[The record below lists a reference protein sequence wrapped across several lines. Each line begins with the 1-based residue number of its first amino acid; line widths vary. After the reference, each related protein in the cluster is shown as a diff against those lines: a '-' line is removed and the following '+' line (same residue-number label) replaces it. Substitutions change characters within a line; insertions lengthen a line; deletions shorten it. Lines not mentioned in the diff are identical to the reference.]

1 MRNFLLLL
9 WSLLGVLPLLFA
21 QEMSEYTSI
30 EAYLYPNHSEGSLE
44 IQSTVRLK
52 NSDFINNDTLYLY
65 DWNHAF
71 SSKNSSLGR
80 AFQQR
85 FDRSFHWARED
96 ERGYTTDLEILLNG
110 EPLPYERID
119 YDVLKLIIQGTGE
132 DFTLLELNYSLK
144 LPSSKFTGY
153 GINEQGTL
161 VLKNNLILPIPLE
174 NGSSRVYHHQNKIN
188 QRTGLV
194 AYTIRFDRGDNHF
207 IHSDLSP
214 ISYFDFQGIAASP
227 PLFIIDHDDTS
238 LIHYRTSEW
247 SIHLDDEL
255 IKGLSE
261 PKPHLSRIIDFVEDY
276 LPGTET
282 DNMVLT
288 VNEYNEAPISLIADI
303 PALLSPYPEGFIVEF
318 KLVKTLLRKQLL
330 LKFDSNMSEEHFYLD
345 GFVQYLL
352 ERYIETYYPGIKLIG
367 KFNRLWPLN
376 RYTLGEIQ
384 LKDYFKWLARFI
396 DNRNLDQPLL
406 TSTSALLNYNYSIAN
421 PVRAAQLFHMSF
433 NPQTSPESS
442 AALLDFQRAS
452 ALTPGVSGFDLKWFF
467 NPQSTVPVVS
477 ERLLQNRQRIDF
489 KFTDFKR
496 AKNKDSIL
504 LHYNGAYPLPVKVS
518 QYVGDQEVDSKWI
531 SNENHETWVSFDT
544 QKRSR
549 YIVNPEL
556 ESPEFTTINNT
567 YNPRGGILKKP
578 IKILPITDLD
588 DLRYSQLFVTPQVL
602 FNIYD
607 GISLGAQLS
616 NNTLVTKPFEY
627 ELSPYYSRKEKAL
640 IGAFKFS
647 SNFWVNDKNRSR
659 ISAGIFGLSQHFD
672 INSRYS
678 TVTPYVAISQN
689 VSGITSRTNQSFL
702 ARLRSVSRSIDENS
716 IETQPLDNPD
726 YVVFNLRYQKTKQSL
741 FDYRSLLG
749 DLQLTPE
756 FIKLSSST
764 EYRKL
769 FDNNTQLS
777 FRLYGGV
784 FLRNIQSNGY
794 FDFSIGRPNDYLYD
808 YSLIGRSESE
818 GLSAQQLIRGEGGF
832 VSSVD
837 QGFSN
842 GAIAAS
848 NVAVNLWR
856 FIEVYTELGYLK
868 NKGEKARYLY
878 GSGLRLN
885 LVPDYLEVY
894 LPVHNHTGFEAFD
907 KDYSSKIRF
916 VLSLEIE
923 TLSRLF
929 TRSLF

>member
-1 MRNFLLLL
+1 MRNFLLL
-9 WSLLGVLPLLFA
+9 WSLLGVVSLLFS
-21 QEMSEYTSI
+21 QEKLEHTAL
-30 EAYLYPNHSEGSLE
+30 EAYLYPNHSEGSIE
-44 IQSTVRLK
+44 VQSIIRFK
-52 NSDFINNDTLYLY
+52 NSDFIHNDTLYLY

-96 ERGYTTDLEILLNG
+96 ERGYTADLEIRHNGKLLT
-110 EPLPYERID
+110 YERID
-119 YDVLKLIIQGTGE
+119 YDILRVVIQGAEE
-132 DFTLLELNYSLK
+132 DHTQLELNYALK

-153 GINEQGTL
+153 GIDDRGAIL
-161 VLKNNLILPIPLE
+161 LKNNLILPIPLE

-194 AYTIRFDRGDNHF
+194 DYTIRFDRGDNHF
-207 IHSDLSP
+207 IHSDLTP
-214 ISYFDFQGIAASP
+214 ITYFDFHGTTASP
-227 PLFIIDHDDTS
+227 PLFTIDHDDTS

-247 SIHLDDEL
+247 SIHVDDEL
-255 IKGLSE
+255 VRGLSN
-261 PKPHLSRIIDFVEDY
+261 PAPHLNRIIDFVTAY
-276 LPGTET
+276 LPGLNT
-282 DNMVLT
+282 DNLVLT
-288 VNEYNEAPISLIADI
+288 FNEYNESPISLIADI
-303 PALLSPYPEGFIVEF
+303 PALLSPYPDGFIEEL

-330 LKFDSNMSEEHFYLD
+330 LRFDSNMNEEHFYID

-352 ERYIETYYPGIKLIG
+352 EGYIETYYSGIKLIG

-376 RYTLGEIQ
+376 LYTLGEIH

-396 DNRNLDQPLL
+396 DNKNLDQPLL
-406 TSTSALLNYNYSIAN
+406 TATPELLNFNYSIAN

-433 NPQTSPESS
+433 DPQSSPESS
-442 AALLDFQRAS
+442 DALIDFQRAS
-452 ALTPGVSGFDLKWFF
+452 VLKHGVSGFDLKWFF

-489 KFTDFKR
+489 KFIDFKR
-496 AKNKDSIL
+496 SKNRDSIL
-504 LHYNGAYPLPVKVS
+504 LHYNGAYPLPVKIS
-518 QYVGDQEVDSKWI
+518 QYVGDEEVASKWI
-531 SNENHETWVSFDT
+531 SNQTHETWVSFGT
-544 QKRSR
+544 QKRAR
-549 YIVNPEL
+549 YIANPEL
-556 ESPEFTTINNT
+556 ETPEFTTINNT
-567 YNPRGGILKKP
+567 YNPRGGLLKKP
-578 IKILPITDLD
+578 VKILPITDLD
-588 DLRYSQLFVTPQVL
+588 DLKYSQLFVTPQVL

-607 GISLGAQLS
+607 GLSLGAQLS
-616 NNTLVTKPFEY
+616 NNSLVSKPFEY

-647 SNFWVNDKNRSR
+647 SNFWANDKNRSR

-678 TVTPYVAISQN
+678 TVTPYVTINQN
-689 VSGITSRTNQSFL
+689 VSGITARTNQSFL
-702 ARLRSVSRSIDENS
+702 ARLRSVSRTIDGNNVEAL
-716 IETQPLDNPD
+716 PLDNPD
-726 YVVFNLRYQKTKQSL
+726 YTVFNLRYQKTKQSL

-749 DLQLTPE
+749 DFQLSTD
-756 FIKLSSST
+756 FIKLSSSA

-784 FLRNIQSNGY
+784 FLKNMQSNGY

-808 YSLIGRSESE
+808 YNLIGRSESE
-818 GLSAQQLIRGEGGF
+818 GFSAQQLIRGEGGF

-837 QGFSN
+837 LGFSN

-848 NVAVNLWR
+848 NLAVNLWR
-856 FIEVYTELGYLK
+856 FVEVYTELGFLK
-868 NKGEKARYLY
+868 NKDEKARYLY

-885 LVPDYLEVY
+885 LVPDYLEIY
-894 LPVHNHTGFEAFD
+894 FPVHNHTGFETFN

-923 TLSRLF
+923 TISRLF

>member
-1 MRNFLLLL
+1 MRNFLLL
-9 WSLLGVLPLLFA
+9 WSLIGVVPILFS
-21 QEMSEYTSI
+21 QEKLEHTAI
-30 EAYLYPNHSEGSLE
+30 DAYLYPNHSDGSLE
-44 IQSTVRLK
+44 VQSKIRFK
-52 NSDFINNDTLYLY
+52 NSDFIQGDTLYLY

-96 ERGYTTDLEILLNG
+96 ERGYTINLEILCNG
-110 EPLPYERID
+110 KPLAFERID
-119 YDVLKLIIQGTGE
+119 YDVLRVVLQGTEE
-132 DFTLLELNYSLK
+132 DLTELELNYSLK

-153 GINEQGTL
+153 GIDERGTL
-161 VLKNNLILPIPLE
+161 VLKNTLILPIPLE
-174 NGSSRVYHHQNKIN
+174 KGSSQVYHHQNKIN

-194 AYTIRFDRGDNHF
+194 EYTIRFDRGDNHF
-207 IHSDLSP
+207 IHSDLP
-214 ISYFDFQGIAASP
+214 PLSYFDFHGTTASS
-227 PLFIIDHDDTS
+227 PLFTIDHDDTS

-247 SIHLDDEL
+247 SIHVDDEL
-255 IKGLSE
+255 IKGLSN
-261 PKPHLSRIIDFVEDY
+261 PAPHFSRILDFVTTY
-276 LPGTET
+276 LPGTDT
-282 DNMVLT
+282 DNLLLT
-288 VNEYNEAPISLIADI
+288 INEYNEAPISLIADI
-303 PALLSPYPEGFIVEF
+303 PTLLSPYPEGFIEEL

-330 LKFDSNMSEEHFYLD
+330 LKFDSNMNEEHFYIG

-352 ERYIETYYPGIKLIG
+352 ERYIETYYSGIKLIG

-376 RYTLGEIQ
+376 LYTLGEIQ
-384 LKDYFKWLARFI
+384 LIDYFKWLARFI
-396 DNRNLDQPLL
+396 DDKNLDQPLL
-406 TSTSALLNYNYSIAN
+406 TSTSELLNYNYNIAN
-421 PVRAAQLFHMSF
+421 PIRSAQLFHMNF
-433 NPQTSPESS
+433 DPQTSPESS
-442 AALLDFQRAS
+442 DALLDFQRAS
-452 ALTPGVSGFDLKWFF
+452 VLKPGVSGFDLKWFF

-477 ERLLQNRQRIDF
+477 ERLLKNRQRIDF

-496 AKNKDSIL
+496 SKNKDSIL
-504 LHYNGAYPLPVKVS
+504 LHYNGAYPLPVRVS
-518 QYVGDQEVDSKWI
+518 QYIGDQEVDSKWI
-531 SNENHETWVSFDT
+531 SNDTHETWVSFDT
-544 QKRSR
+544 QRRAR
-549 YIVNPEL
+549 YITNPKL
-556 ESPEFTTINNT
+556 ETPEFTITNNT
-567 YNPRGGILKKP
+567 YNPRGGLLKKP
-578 IKILPITDLD
+578 VKILPITDLD
-588 DLRYSQLFVTPQVL
+588 DLKYNQLFVTPQVL

-607 GISLGAQLS
+607 GLTLGAQLS
-616 NNTLVTKPFEY
+616 NNSLVTKPFEY
-627 ELSPYYSRKEKAL
+627 EISPYYSRKEKAL

-659 ISAGIFGLSQHFD
+659 ISAGVFGLTQHFD

-678 TVTPYVAISQN
+678 TVTPYVAINQN

-702 ARLRSVSRSIDENS
+702 ARLRSVSRFIDGNNVEAQA
-716 IETQPLDNPD
+716 IENPD
-726 YVVFNLRYQKTKQSL
+726 YVVLNLRYQKTKQSL

-749 DLQLTPE
+749 DIQLTPA

-784 FLRNIQSNGY
+784 FLRNTQSNGY

-808 YSLIGRSESE
+808 YNLIGRSESE

-856 FIEVYTELGYLK
+856 FVEVYTELGYLK
-868 NKGEKARYLY
+868 SKDEKSRFLY

-894 LPVHNHTGFEAFD
+894 FPVHNHTGFEAFD
-907 KDYSSKIRF
+907 KDYGSKIRF

-923 TLSRLF
+923 TISRLF

>member
-9 WSLLGVLPLLFA
+9 SLIGVVPILFS
-21 QEMSEYTSI
+21 QEKFEHTTI
-30 EAYLYPNHSEGSLE
+30 EAYLYPNHSERSLE
-44 IQSTVRLK
+44 VQSKIRFK
-52 NSDFINNDTLYLY
+52 NSDFIQGDTLYLY

-96 ERGYTTDLEILLNG
+96 ERGSTINLEILGNG
-110 EPLPYERID
+110 KPLAFERID
-119 YDVLKLIIQGTGE
+119 YDVLRVVLQGTEE
-132 DFTLLELNYSLK
+132 DLTQLELNYSLK

-153 GINEQGTL
+153 GINERGAL
-161 VLKNNLILPIPLE
+161 VFKNTLILPIPLE
-174 NGSSRVYHHQNKIN
+174 NGSSQVYHHQNKIN

-194 AYTIRFDRGDNHF
+194 EYTIRFDRGDNHF
-207 IHSDLSP
+207 IHSDLP
-214 ISYFDFQGIAASP
+214 PLSYFDFHGTTASP
-227 PLFIIDHDDTS
+227 PLFTIDHDDTS

-247 SIHLDDEL
+247 AIHVDDEL
-255 IKGLSE
+255 VKGLSN
-261 PKPHLSRIIDFVEDY
+261 PILHFNRIIDFVTTY
-276 LPGTET
+276 LPGTVT
-282 DNMVLT
+282 DNLLLT
-288 VNEYNEAPISLIADI
+288 INEYNEAPISLIADI
-303 PALLSPYPEGFIVEF
+303 PTLLSPYPEGFIEEL

-330 LKFDSNMSEEHFYLD
+330 LKFDSNMNEEHFYLD

-352 ERYIETYYPGIKLIG
+352 ERYIETYYSGIKLIG

-376 RYTLGEIQ
+376 LYTLGEIQ
-384 LKDYFKWLARFI
+384 LIDYFKWLARFI
-396 DNRNLDQPLL
+396 DDKNLDQPLL
-406 TSTSALLNYNYSIAN
+406 TSTSELLNYNYNIAN
-421 PVRAAQLFHMSF
+421 PIRSAQLFQMSF
-433 NPQTSPESS
+433 DPQTSPESS
-442 AALLDFQRAS
+442 DALLDFQRAS
-452 ALTPGVSGFDLKWFF
+452 VLKPGVSGFDLKWFF

-477 ERLLQNRQRIDF
+477 ERLLKNRQRIDF

-496 AKNKDSIL
+496 SKNKDSIL
-504 LHYNGAYPLPVKVS
+504 LHYNGAYPLPVRVS
-518 QYVGDQEVDSKWI
+518 QYIGDQEVDSKWI
-531 SNENHETWVSFDT
+531 SNDTHETWVSFDT
-544 QKRSR
+544 QRRAR
-549 YIVNPEL
+549 YITNPKL
-556 ESPEFTTINNT
+556 ETPEFTITNNT
-567 YNPRGGILKKP
+567 YNPRGGLLKKP
-578 IKILPITDLD
+578 VKILPITDLD
-588 DLRYSQLFVTPQVL
+588 DLKYSQLFVTPQVL

-607 GISLGAQLS
+607 GLSLGAQLS
-616 NNTLVTKPFEY
+616 NNSLVTKPFEY

-659 ISAGIFGLSQHFD
+659 ISAGVFGLTQHFD

-678 TVTPYVAISQN
+678 TVTPYVAINQN

-702 ARLRSVSRSIDENS
+702 ARLRSVSRFIDGNNVEAQA
-716 IETQPLDNPD
+716 IENPD
-726 YVVFNLRYQKTKQSL
+726 YVVLNLRYQKTKQSL

-749 DLQLTPE
+749 DIQLTPD

-784 FLRNIQSNGY
+784 FLRNTQSNGY

-808 YSLIGRSESE
+808 YNLIGRSESE

-856 FIEVYTELGYLK
+856 FVEVYTELGYLK
-868 NKGEKARYLY
+868 SKDEKARFLY

-894 LPVHNHTGFEAFD
+894 FPVHNHTGFEAFD
-907 KDYSSKIRF
+907 KDYGSKIRF

-923 TLSRLF
+923 TISRLF

>member
-1 MRNFLLLL
+1 MRNFLLL
-9 WSLLGVLPLLFA
+9 WSLLAIVPLLFS
-21 QEMSEYTSI
+21 QEKFEYTTI
-30 EAYLYPNHSEGSLE
+30 EAYLYPNHFEGSLE
-44 IQSTVRLK
+44 VKSIIRFN
-52 NSDFINNDTLYLY
+52 NSDFIHNDTLYLY

-85 FDRSFHWARED
+85 FDRSFHWTREN
-96 ERGYTTDLEILLNG
+96 ERGYTTDLEIRRNGMLLA
-110 EPLPYERID
+110 YERID
-119 YDVLKLIIQGTGE
+119 YDILEVVIQGTEE
-132 DFTLLELNYSLK
+132 DRTQLELNYSLK

-153 GINEQGTL
+153 GIDEQGNL

-174 NGSSRVYHHQNKIN
+174 NGSPQIYHHQNKIN

-194 AYTIRFDRGDNHF
+194 DYIVRFDREDNHF
-207 IHSDLSP
+207 IHSDLTP
-214 ISYFDFQGIAASP
+214 ISYFDFHGTTASP
-227 PLFIIDHDDTS
+227 PLFTIDHDDTS
-238 LIHYRTSEW
+238 LLHFRTSEW
-247 SIHLDDEL
+247 SIHVDDEL
-255 IKGLSE
+255 VKGLSN
-261 PKPHLSRIIDFVEDY
+261 PTTHFSRIIDFITSY
-276 LPGTET
+276 LPATKT
-282 DNMVLT
+282 DNLLLT

-303 PALLSPYPEGFIVEF
+303 PALLSPYPEGFIEEL

-330 LKFDSNMSEEHFYLD
+330 LKFDSNMNEEHFYLD

-352 ERYIETYYPGIKLIG
+352 ERYIETFYSGIKFIG
-367 KFNRLWPLN
+367 KYNRLWPLN
-376 RYTLGEIQ
+376 LYTLGEIQ

-396 DNRNLDQPLL
+396 DNKNLDQPLL
-406 TSTSALLNYNYSIAN
+406 TSTSELLNFNYRIAN
-421 PVRAAQLFHMSF
+421 PVRAAQLFQMSF
-433 NPQTSPESS
+433 DPKTSPESS
-442 AALLDFQRAS
+442 DAFIDFQRAS
-452 ALTPGVSGFDLKWFF
+452 VLKPGVSGFDLKWFF

-496 AKNKDSIL
+496 SNNKDSIL

-518 QYVGDQEVDSKWI
+518 QYLGDQEVDSKWI
-531 SNENHETWVSFDT
+531 SNDTHETWVSFDT
-544 QKRSR
+544 KRRAR
-549 YIVNPEL
+549 YITNPEL
-556 ESPEFTTINNT
+556 ETPEFTTINNT
-567 YNPRGGILKKP
+567 YNPRGGLLKKP

-588 DLRYSQLFVTPQVL
+588 DLKYSQLFVTPQVL

-607 GISLGAQLS
+607 GLSLGAQLS
-616 NNTLVTKPFEY
+616 NNSLVTKPFEY

-647 SNFWVNDKNRSR
+647 SNFWANDKNRSR
-659 ISAGIFGLSQHFD
+659 ISAGVFGLSQHFD
-672 INSRYS
+672 INSRFN
-678 TVTPYVAISQN
+678 TVTPYVAINQN

-702 ARLRSVSRSIDENS
+702 ARLRSISRTIDGNS
-716 IETQPLDNPD
+716 IEAQTLENPD
-726 YVVFNLRYQKTKQSL
+726 YVVFNLRYQKIKQSL
-741 FDYRSLLG
+741 FDFRSLLG
-749 DLQLTPE
+749 DIQLTSD

-769 FDNNTQLS
+769 FDNNIQLS

-784 FLRNIQSNGY
+784 FLRNFQSNGY

-832 VSSVD
+832 VSSID
-837 QGFSN
+837 KGFSN

-848 NVAVNLWR
+848 NIAINLWR
-856 FIEVYTELGYLK
+856 FVEVYTELGYLK
-868 NKGEKARYLY
+868 NKNENARYLY

-894 LPVHNHTGFEAFD
+894 FPVHNHTGFETFG